1 MDWLEENGGT
11 IVVIGLIIFFGWL
24 FISSSSNNSST
35 NGPRDS
41 YESSTDDSYY
51 DVEENEEPEEFH
63 GYECTDDC
71 SGHDAGYE
79 WADEKGVCDEYFDGG
94 NSESFAEG
102 VRIYA
107 EENC

>member
-11 IVVIGLIIFFGWL
+11 IAVIGIIIFFGWL
-24 FISSSSNNSST
+24 FISNSSNNSAPSKST
-35 NGPRDS
+35 DS
-41 YESSTDDSYY
+41 YESSNDSSNYEQE
-51 DVEENEEPEEFH
+51 VREEPEEFH
-63 GYECTDDC
+63 GYECSDDC

-79 WADEKGVCDEYFDGG
+79 WADENGVCDEYFDGG

>member
-1 MDWLEENGGT
+1 MNWLEENGGT
-11 IVVIGLIIFFGWL
+11 IVVIGIIIFFGWL
-24 FISSSSNNSST
+24 FISSSSSDSPTDEST
-35 NGPRDS
+35 NS
-41 YESSTDDSYY
+41 YESSTYDDYA
-51 DVEENEEPEEFH
+51 DEEVHEEPEEFH
-63 GYECTDDC
+63 GYECSDDC

-79 WADEKGVCDEYFDGG
+79 WADENGVCDEYFDGG